1 MPTDASLEI
10 NRQLSK
16 LLDHLQWADARV
28 YDSLRAMPHPDARAM
43 ELYAH
48 VLGAEHVWLSR
59 MMVRAS
65 REAVWPSLSLE
76 RAVELAAENV
86 AGLRALVAVKSAEQ
100 LQQRLPYTNSSGME
114 FESTIEDMLLQVVLH
129 GCYHRGQVALLV
141 RGAGGEPAPTDFIAF
156 VRGAPAATR
165 KLAR

>member
-1 MPTDASLEI
+1 MPTDASLDTG
-10 NRQLSK
+10 RQLSK
-16 LLDHLQWADARV
+16 LIDHLQWADARV
-28 YDSLRAMPHPDARAM
+28 YDSLRAMPHPDARAL

-48 VLGAEHVWLSR
+48 VLGAEHVWLAR
-59 MMVRAS
+59 MMERAS

-86 AGLRALVAVKSAEQ
+86 AGLRALMAVKTAEQ

-141 RGAGGEPAPTDFIAF
+141 RSAGEEPAPTDFIAF
-156 VRGAPAATR
+156 ARGANAATR
-165 KLAR
+165 QPTR